1 MAVGAGEQV
10 SSRKIKA
17 AIIGCGG
24 RGDEHARGYSASPET
39 EIVAVCDPLQAALD
53 NISGKYS
60 IGATYPDH
68 ESMFAEHK
76 PDIVSVC
83 TWTGLHP
90 EHVIAAAKSGA
101 RAIHS
106 EKPIAPTWGQAKLM
120 NGACMEMGVQLTFCH
135 QRRFGAHFEMARRLV
150 QDGAIGTLQRIDGY
164 CSDMID
170 WGTHW
175 FDMFNF
181 YNDETPA
188 EWVMGQIDPTNPYT
202 VFGVYVESAGVSY
215 IKYENGVNGMLVTG
229 SDSGGSCSNRLIGSD
244 GVIEVEVRGGP
255 RLRMLRKSSTGW
267 EVPDLTG
274 VVPAGGDTTLS
285 ILHAIDC
292 MKTGIMPTLRRENA
306 MRATVLI
313 FATYES
319 SRKRGRVHLPL
330 KIEDSPLHA
339 MLSNA

>member
-1 MAVGAGEQV
+1 MEVKAAGN
-10 SSRKIKA
+10 SGSDKIKA

-39 EIVAVCDPLQAALD
+39 EIVAVCDPLPEALERVTA
-53 NISGKYS
+53 KYT
-60 IGATYPDH
+60 IGNTFSDH
-68 ESMFAEHK
+68 ESMFAACK

-90 EHVIAAAKSGA
+90 EHVVAAAKAGV

-120 NGACMEMGVQLTFCH
+120 NGVCMETGVQLTFCH
-135 QRRFGAHFEMARRLV
+135 QRRFGAHFAMARHLV
-150 QDGAIGTLQRIDGY
+150 QDGAIGELRHIDGY

-188 EWVMGQIDPTNPYT
+188 EWVMGQVDITNPYT
-202 VFGVYVESAGVSY
+202 VFGVWVESSGISY
-215 IKYENGVNGMLVTG
+215 VRYENGVEGVLVTG
-229 SDSGGSCSNRLIGSD
+229 RNSGGSCSNRLIGSD
-244 GVIEVEVRGGP
+244 GIIEVEVRNGP
-255 RLRMLRKSSTGW
+255 RLRMLRNGTADW
-267 EVPDLTG
+267 EAPDLTG

-285 ILHAIDC
+285 ILDAIDC
-292 MKTGIMPTLRRENA
+292 MKIGRTPTLGSANA
-306 MRATVLI
+306 MRATELI

-319 SRKRGRVHLPL
+319 ARKRGRVTLPL
-330 KIEDSPLHA
+330 EIEDSPLHA
-339 MLSNA
+339 MLGV